1 MGTLAGTLSKEQEQV
16 LELVKQG
23 KNVFMTGPGGTGKT
37 YLIQKIVEMNPHKIT
52 RVTALTGCAAELLG
66 GDASTIHRFS
76 GTGITSGTKQ
86 RVINRV
92 LKKKKYVAAWLKIH
106 ILIVDEVSM
115 LCVKF
120 FEILDSLGKTIR
132 MNDLPFGGIQVIFSG
147 DFHQLP
153 PVGDEDEPD
162 TCKFCFQ
169 SKRWSDTFKDTVVLK
184 HIFRQSDPVFMKVL
198 RQVRRGAISKQTYEI
213 LKKRLMIKEN
223 RKELAYGKTLDPP
236 LILPLR
242 NTVKTINDMN
252 MKKLDSSVITY
263 EYEIITTKDYEPP
276 YKPDSYDIDEKYIE
290 YETNQLKKRMNGELI
305 LDLKLGAKVMCVA
318 NIGMEG
324 SNKIVNG
331 SQGEIIDFVDNIPI
345 VKFKNGIIKE
355 MTPHTWMSD
364 DIKGLGLKQIPLIL
378 SWAISIHKAQGI
390 TLDSAIIDI
399 GDNIFEYGQTYVALS
414 RIKTLEGLFLGE
426 FNMLRIMTNPIVTEY
441 YASL

>member
-1 MGTLAGTLSKEQEQV
+1 
-16 LELVKQG
+16 
-23 KNVFMTGPGGTGKT
+23 
-37 YLIQKIVEMNPHKIT
+37 
-52 RVTALTGCAAELLG
+52 
-66 GDASTIHRFS
+66 
-76 GTGITSGTKQ
+76 
-86 RVINRV
+86 
-92 LKKKKYVAAWLKIH
+92 
-106 ILIVDEVSM
+106 
-115 LCVKF
+115 
-120 FEILDSLGKTIR
+120 
-132 MNDLPFGGIQVIFSG
+132 
-147 DFHQLP
+147 
-153 PVGDEDEPD
+153 
-162 TCKFCFQ
+162 
-169 SKRWSDTFKDTVVLK
+169 
-184 HIFRQSDPVFMKVL
+184 
-198 RQVRRGAISKQTYEI
+198 
-213 LKKRLMIKEN
+213 
-223 RKELAYGKTLDPP
+223 
-236 LILPLR
+236 
-242 NTVKTINDMN
+242 MN

-263 EYEIITTKDYEPP
+263 EYEIIETKDYKPP
-276 YKPDSYDIDEKYIE
+276 YKSDSYDIDEKYIK
-290 YETNQLKKRMNGELI
+290 YETNQLKKRMNGELT

-364 DIKGLGLKQIPLIL
+364 DIKGLGLKQLPLIL